1 MMGSFPSSLHV
12 TGIYVLLD
20 IFRFLL
26 KLPFVLKSM
35 YRNAIVEYTI
45 CKYKHKHFGVGYVKN
60 R

>member
-1 MMGSFPSSLHV
+1 MGSFPSSLHV

-45 CKYKHKHFGVGYVKN
+45 CK
-60 R
+60 